1 MAQTRTGVRPPFS
14 ANELAVDGTSARA
27 RPTSPGR
34 ALHYYARLLAASTL
48 ILVAAGGMVTST
60 NSGLAVP
67 DWPTTYGHNMFTFP
81 LQDMVGGIFYEHGHR
96 LIASTVGFLTI
107 GLVAWLWISE
117 PRAWVRKLGWIAL
130 GVVILQGT
138 LGGLTVL
145 FFLPDAISISHAGL
159 AQIFFCLTISLALFT
174 SRGWKFPG
182 AKRDRVAFYEKRKKR
197 PGPFL
202 EAPSNDTTLQR
213 RLIWLTGL
221 VYVQILLG
229 ATMRHTGAGLAIPD
243 FPLMFGGLLP
253 PSWTAPIAIHFAHRM
268 GAVVVTIW
276 AIVAIAHVLRQHRH
290 RPELTRP
297 AWLLAA
303 AITAQVTLGAF
314 VVLTGKQPVIN
325 TLHVATG
332 ALVLG
337 TSLLLTLRAHR
348 ARFAMPAVTS

>member
-1 MAQTRTGVRPPFS
+1 MAQTRTDVRPPFS
-14 ANELAVDGTSARA
+14 ANQLASGGATASLEARTS
-27 RPTSPGR
+27 SGR
-34 ALHYYARLLAASTL
+34 ALHYYARLLVACTL

-60 NSGLAVP
+60 NSGLSVP
-67 DWPTTYGHNMFTFP
+67 DWPTTYGQNMFTFP
-81 LQDMVGGIFYEHGHR
+81 LQNMVGGIFYEHGHR

-107 GLVAWLWISE
+107 GMVAWLWFAE

-159 AQIFFCLTISLALFT
+159 AQIFFCLTVSLALFT
-174 SRGWKFPG
+174 SRGWKVP
-182 AKRDRVAFYEKRKKR
+182 AA
-197 PGPFL
+197 
-202 EAPSNDTTLQR
+202 APSHDTALQR

-221 VYVQILLG
+221 VYLQILLG

-243 FPLMFGGLLP
+243 FPLMFGRLLP

-268 GAVVVTIW
+268 GALVVSAW
-276 AIVAIAHVLRQHRH
+276 AIMTIAHILRQHGN
-290 RPELTRP
+290 RPELARP

-303 AITAQVTLGAF
+303 AIATQVTLGAF
-314 VVLTGKQPVIN
+314 VVLTGKQPIVN

-332 ALVLG
+332 AVVLG

-348 ARFAMPAVTS
+348 ARFALPVLAS